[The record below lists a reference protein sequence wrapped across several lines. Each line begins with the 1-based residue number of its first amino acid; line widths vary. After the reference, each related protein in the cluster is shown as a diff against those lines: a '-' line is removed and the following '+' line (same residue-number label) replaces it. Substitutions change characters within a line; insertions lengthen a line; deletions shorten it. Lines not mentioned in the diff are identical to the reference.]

1 VKKQNTIIIKK
12 INKGGHGGA
21 HGGSWKVAYADFVT
35 AMMAFFLLLWL
46 ISMVSPEKRA
56 RVSAYFKYFS
66 IYDQSGSSFMNSSSE
81 IFSESG
87 ESSQKAFTSIR
98 EKNIQNMQEQ
108 LKKGIIGKLED
119 AKDQIVIDTVEGGVR
134 IQMTDKDGSLMFET
148 GSNKLTPEAKQI
160 LSVIGDNI
168 NKLPNKISVEGHT
181 DSLQYAGNDYS
192 NWELS
197 TERASSARRELEAN
211 GLNARRIDRVSGY
224 ADKDPLIKDNPED
237 PRNRRISIIVKVPYF
252 EETKP
257 DAKAVSQR
265 SSEILPENKDEK
277 TRTVI
282 LNKFEENLSLVKSG
296 MNAAG
301 KNKEVNTVNKKGD
314 GLPAQTK
321 EIVGTEKKEWGAVIK
336 KEDWSPVIKD
346 DLKPV
351 MTHSPSVN
359 TDVPVPEQKPDRST
373 PVLRNLQIPES
384 KDTSK
389 PAIREVEKSTHD
401 YLIKS
406 SKTKKTGDTTSAQND
421 SAPALNEQSKDAEK
435 KTAVIKELSV
445 PVISTDELFKK

>member
-1 VKKQNTIIIKK
+1 MKKQNAIIIKK

-66 IYDQSGSSFMNSSSE
+66 IYDQSGSSFMDSSSE
-81 IFSESG
+81 IFAESG

-98 EKNIQNMQEQ
+98 EKNIKNMQEE
-108 LKKGIIGKLED
+108 LKKGIMGKLED
-119 AKDQIVIDTVEGGVR
+119 AKDQVVIDTVEGGVR

-148 GSNKLTPEAKQI
+148 GSNKLTPTAKQI
-160 LSVIGDNI
+160 LRVIGDNI

-211 GLNARRIDRVSGY
+211 GLDAGRIDRVSGY
-224 ADKDPLIKDNPED
+224 ADKDPLIRDNPED

-252 EETKP
+252 EEAKP
-257 DAKAVSQR
+257 DAKTVSQK

-277 TRTVI
+277 TRRII
-282 LNKFEENLSLVKSG
+282 LNKFEENLSLIKTG
-296 MNAAG
+296 MNAAE
-301 KNKEVNTVNKKGD
+301 KNKQAGAVNKKGG
-314 GLPAQTK
+314 GLPVQTK
-321 EIVGTEKKEWGAVIK
+321 EIAAPEKKDWGAVIK
-336 KEDWSPVIKD
+336 KEEWSPVIKD
-346 DLKPV
+346 ELKPV
-351 MTHSPSVN
+351 MKNSAGVN
-359 TDVPVPEQKPDRST
+359 NDIHVPEQKPDKSK
-373 PVLRNLQIPES
+373 PVLRDLQIPAS
-384 KDTSK
+384 KDTSI
-389 PAIREVEKSTHD
+389 PVIREIEKSAYD

-406 SKTKKTGDTTSAQND
+406 PKTKKTEDTTAAQND
-421 SAPALNEQSKDAEK
+421 PAPAMNEQKKVDEK

>member
-1 VKKQNTIIIKK
+1 MKKQNAIIIKK

-66 IYDQSGSSFMNSSSE
+66 IYDQSGSSFMDSSSE
-81 IFSESG
+81 IFAESG

-98 EKNIQNMQEQ
+98 EKNIKNMQEE
-108 LKKGIIGKLED
+108 LKKGIMGKLAD

-148 GSNKLTPEAKQI
+148 GSNKLTPTAKQI
-160 LSVIGDNI
+160 LRVIGDNI

-211 GLNARRIDRVSGY
+211 GLDAGRIDRVSGY
-224 ADKDPLIKDNPED
+224 ADKDPLIRDNPED

-252 EETKP
+252 EEAKP
-257 DAKAVSQR
+257 DAK
-265 SSEILPENKDEK
+265 
-277 TRTVI
+277 T
-282 LNKFEENLSLVKSG
+282 
-296 MNAAG
+296 
-301 KNKEVNTVNKKGD
+301 
-314 GLPAQTK
+314 
-321 EIVGTEKKEWGAVIK
+321 
-336 KEDWSPVIKD
+336 
-346 DLKPV
+346 
-351 MTHSPSVN
+351 
-359 TDVPVPEQKPDRST
+359 
-373 PVLRNLQIPES
+373 
-384 KDTSK
+384 
-389 PAIREVEKSTHD
+389 
-401 YLIKS
+401 
-406 SKTKKTGDTTSAQND
+406 
-421 SAPALNEQSKDAEK
+421 
-435 KTAVIKELSV
+435 
-445 PVISTDELFKK
+445 